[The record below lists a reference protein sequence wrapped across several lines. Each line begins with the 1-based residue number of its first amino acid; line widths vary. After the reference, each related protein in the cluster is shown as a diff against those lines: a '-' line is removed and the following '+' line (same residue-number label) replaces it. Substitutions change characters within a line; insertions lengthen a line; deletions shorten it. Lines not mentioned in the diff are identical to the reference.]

1 MFRIKVINIYNNLQ
15 EIEEEKKEA
24 EEAKKK
30 AKQKSLLGFLQGVN
44 KNEEEG
50 SIEFSFAGLFK
61 CMLCTHE
68 KGGEE
73 KVQLL
78 HIANTLEKLE
88 KKIENVER

>member
-1 MFRIKVINIYNNLQ
+1 MN
-15 EIEEEKKEA
+15 
-24 EEAKKK
+24 
-30 AKQKSLLGFLQGVN
+30 S
-44 KNEEEG
+44 NEEEG